1 MLFRLL
7 LLLAILPMIELYLL
21 LQLAKIT
28 GVGVTILVVLS
39 TATLGWLM
47 VRRQGLLIFWRLRSA
62 AAQGRLPATEIA
74 DGMLVAFAAP
84 LLMAPGLITDTLG
97 FLLLIPATRARIRKA
112 LVRYVTANVKFQSI
126 VLPGPGVFTGTG
138 GFPGPGE
145 FPGPGGQPFATHPE
159 FHDGPSENRTIDAD
173 FRPTTA
179 EGPVEIDRRG
189 RHIGSE

>member
-1 MLFRLL
+1 MLIRLL
-7 LLLAILPMIELYLL
+7 MLLAILPMVELYLL

-39 TATLGWLM
+39 TATLGWLL

-126 VLPGPGVFTGTG
+126 VLPGPGGFPGSG
-138 GFPGPGE
+138 GFPGPGV
-145 FPGPGGQPFATHPE
+145 PPFATHPE
-159 FHDGPSENRTIDAD
+159 FYDGPDEDRTIDAD
-173 FRPTTA
+173 FRPTA
-179 EGPVEIDRRG
+179 AQGSEEIDRRG

>member
-1 MLFRLL
+1 MLIRLL
-7 LLLAILPMIELYLL
+7 LLLAILPMVELYLL

-84 LLMAPGLITDTLG
+84 LLMAPGLITDTIG

-138 GFPGPGE
+138 E
-145 FPGPGGQPFATHPE
+145 FPETGGQPFATHPE
-159 FHDGPSENRTIDAD
+159 FHDGPGEVRTIDAD
-173 FRPTTA
+173 FRPTTS
-179 EGPVEIDRRG
+179 EGPAEIDRRG